1 MHVVSVSP
9 TDCSVLARLGQL
21 FDEEGDES
29 QALHYYTEVEGAA
42 PSAGWV
48 GGVKKNRGSSL
59 LSLPVQSFRHFPCDI
74 GVIAWLG
81 TYNFKKQYFEKAIK
95 YFERATLIQ

>member
-21 FDEEGDES
+21 FDDEGDES

-42 PSAGWV
+42 PSP
-48 GGVKKNRGSSL
+48 GGLKTAVHL
-59 LSLPVQSFRHFPCDI
+59 CCLPLPVQSFRHFPCDI

>member
-1 MHVVSVSP
+1 MHIVSVSP
-9 TDCSVLARLGQL
+9 TDCSVLAKLGQL
-21 FDEEGDES
+21 FDDEGDES
-29 QALHYYTEVEGAA
+29 QALHYYAEVEGAVG
-42 PSAGWV
+42 SAGELKTV
-48 GGVKKNRGSSL
+48 VHL
-59 LSLPVQSFRHFPCDI
+59 CSLPVQSFRHFPCDI